1 MARRVMSGCDSRAFV
16 WVCLQVSGRATQML
30 RERLA
35 QREQR
40 ISELKAAV
48 AAAQPDLAG
57 AARQLAANTSVTAVR
72 VQAATAP
79 QTVAQPSASA
89 ADGDPRTDR
98 RSVAIQA
105 GSASELAATAPGPQ
119 QGTEQEQ
126 RAIMLGQAAD
136 QTHALAEASPAC
148 ILQEIEARADSS
160 HTCPGAGSRIT
171 LHHPEDIP
179 AEPKTQRPHPAAPEP
194 QSPNA
199 KRSSRDTMALILHG
213 GPDSTGAP
221 AAASIGSPQR
231 ELAEAVADLRLEL
244 ACRDAEIEHLQGTL
258 TQVVAASQAEAN
270 RPSSAA
276 SAYEQV
282 RTTKDFL
289 LPA

>member
-1 MARRVMSGCDSRAFV
+1 
-16 WVCLQVSGRATQML
+16 ML

-40 ISELKAAV
+40 ISELKAAM
-48 AAAQPDLAG
+48 AASQPDLTNST
-57 AARQLAANTSVTAVR
+57 RQLAAANTSVTAVR
-72 VQAATAP
+72 LQAAT
-79 QTVAQPSASA
+79 QTLAQSSASA
-89 ADGDPRTDR
+89 AEGDPPMDHR
-98 RSVAIQA
+98 RSVAVQA
-105 GSASELAATAPGPQ
+105 GSAGELAATASGPE
-119 QGTEQEQ
+119 QGIEQEQ
-126 RAIMLGQAAD
+126 RANVQGEAAD
-136 QTHALAEASPAC
+136 QTHALTKASPAC
-148 ILQEIEARADSS
+148 TLQEREASADSL
-160 HTCPGAGSRIT
+160 HICPGASSRDT
-171 LHHPEDIP
+171 LDEAPALALPSPKDIP
-179 AEPKTQRPHPAAPEP
+179 AEPETHPAAPEP

-199 KRSSRDTMALILHG
+199 KHSSRDSEALILHG

-221 AAASIGSPQR
+221 AAAAAVSFGSPQR

-282 RTTKDFL
+282 CTTKDF
-289 LPA
+289 PIC